1 MATKSQPDRSR
12 AEEFAINPTEY
23 LDAEDVDDSTP
34 NHVLVEVS
42 NNGRSMMAIV
52 AAGTA
57 GRWSFDF
64 DVDHTGVEIVRAF
77 EEGMRT
83 SVDELPVWMAPVQEQ
98 VSDLVLGN

>member
-1 MATKSQPDRSR
+1 MATKSQTDRSR
-12 AEEFAINPTEY
+12 AEEFAIDPTEH
-23 LDAEDVDDSTP
+23 LNAEDVDDETP
-34 NHVLVEVS
+34 RHVLVEVS

-64 DVDHTGVEIVRAF
+64 GVDHSGIEIERAF

-83 SVDELPVWMAPVQEQ
+83 NVDELPVWMDPVQEQ
-98 VSDLVLGN
+98 VVDLVLGN